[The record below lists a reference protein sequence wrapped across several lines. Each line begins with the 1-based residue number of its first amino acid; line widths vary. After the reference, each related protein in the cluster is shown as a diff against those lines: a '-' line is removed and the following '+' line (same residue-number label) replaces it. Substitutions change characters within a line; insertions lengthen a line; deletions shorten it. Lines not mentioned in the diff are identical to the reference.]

1 MGEEER
7 EEHSKN
13 CRRTEVGNEV
23 AGEARNMSGKDR
35 KKIRDAR
42 THTHPRMNTNPWK
55 RGTPIL
61 FDKRL

>member
-13 CRRTEVGNEV
+13 CRTEVGNEV
-23 AGEARNMSGKDR
+23 TGKARNMSGKDR
-35 KKIRDAR
+35 KKSRDAPSD
-42 THTHPRMNTNPWK
+42 THPRMNTNPWK
-55 RGTPIL
+55 RGTSIL